1 MLQPTEVNTY
11 WLEELGPKGWYAGG
25 AALDQEIRDRF
36 QTPWQEARTGA
47 YQRWMTC
54 ASGALAYLILLD
66 QMPRNMFRD
75 TADAFATDAMAR
87 ACATL
92 AIKQGFDKRVSGDA
106 RQFFYM
112 PFMHSES
119 AADQERGVRLFL
131 MNLPGGNV
139 LHARAHREV
148 IRMFG
153 RFPYRNDAL
162 GRKSTAP
169 ELAFLAK
176 GGYSEAMRLVQ
187 A

>member
-1 MLQPTEVNTY
+1 MLRPREVNEY
-11 WLEELGPKGWYAGG
+11 WIDELGPAGWYAGG
-25 AALDQEIRDRF
+25 DALDQQIRDRF
-36 QTPWQEARTGA
+36 EPAWQAARGGA
-47 YQRWMTC
+47 YQNWMTC
-54 ASGALAYLILLD
+54 ASGALAYLILMD
-66 QMPRNMFRD
+66 QMPRNMFRGSG
-75 TADAFATDAMAR
+75 DAFATDALAR

-92 AIKQGFDKRVSGDA
+92 AIKQGFDKRVSGEA

-119 AADQERGVRLFL
+119 AADQDRGVRLFL

-153 RFPYRNDAL
+153 RFPYRNSAL
-162 GRKSTAP
+162 GRQSTSL
-169 ELAFLAK
+169 ELEFLAK

-187 A
+187 S